1 MTPELRRQDFKPEAN
16 VEYERPDWLAE
27 VEGVLETLNQGVM
40 IADDCKRIIF
50 VNDIFTEMTDIPLED
65 LVGRTSPEFF
75 PAEDVPNLERLIAQG
90 ELAGRNRFE
99 FYLPR
104 KDGGRV
110 PVVVTARR
118 IEDPDGREFSIVTFT
133 DITEQ
138 KRAEADLREANQQL
152 EARAK
157 EIEEELV
164 LASRVQQSLAP
175 KSLMWG
181 GVAVETYYQPVR
193 TIGGDFGM
201 VLPSEKYLDLL
212 VCDVSGHGISS
223 ALVANRIYTETMT
236 QIDSGVGIGAMMRH
250 LNRFVINNFGSS
262 LFFFTLAAA
271 RILRS
276 ERWIEFAGAGHPP
289 AMIVQ
294 PGKAPKLLESRSVV
308 LGFLD
313 DAVNGE
319 ASIEHPLRPGDRV
332 VLYTDGLT
340 DNFNANREMLGVDG
354 LTELVRETSVLP
366 LPEMKTQL
374 LQRIA
379 EYRSGPPADDM
390 SLVLVEIP

>member
-1 MTPELRRQDFKPEAN
+1 M
-16 VEYERPDWLAE
+16 
-27 VEGVLETLNQGVM
+27 NQGVM
-40 IADDCKRIIF
+40 IADDCKRIIY
-50 VNDIFTEMTDIPLED
+50 VNDVFTEMTDIPPEEI
-65 LVGRTSPEFF
+65 VGRTSAQFF
-75 PAEDVPNLERLIAQG
+75 PPEDIPVLERLVAQG
-90 ELAGRNRFE
+90 ESVGRNRFE

-110 PVVVTARR
+110 PVVITARR
-118 IEDPDGREFSIVTFT
+118 IEDPDGREFAVVAFT

-138 KRAEADLREANQQL
+138 KRAEADLREANKQL
-152 EARAK
+152 EARAH
-157 EIEEELV
+157 EIEEELI

-175 KSLMWG
+175 KGLMWG
-181 GVAVETYYQPVR
+181 AVSVETYYQPVR
-193 TIGGDFGM
+193 TIGGDFGL
-201 VLPSEKYLDLL
+201 VLPSENYLDLM

-236 QIDSGVGIGAMMRH
+236 QIESGAGIGAMMRH

-276 ERWIEFAGAGHPP
+276 QRWIEFAGAGHPP
-289 AMIVQ
+289 AMVVQ
-294 PGKAPKLLESRSVV
+294 PGEEPRLLESRSVV

-313 DAVNGE
+313 DAVDGE

-340 DNFNANREMLGVDG
+340 DNFNANRDMLGVNG
-354 LTELVRETSVLP
+354 LANLVRETAVLP
-366 LPEMKTQL
+366 LAEMKSEL
-374 LQRIA
+374 LHRIA
-379 EYRSGPPADDM
+379 EYREGPPADDM